1 MKIVYTDNK
10 WIQYF
15 QLITS
20 LVKFAFVLL
29 SFTKYRVVFLDPK
42 TQDFD
47 TVDNEILHIQLPCF
61 NCLYLTNRKLGSPKR
76 HAARETYLYDDEICP
91 HYIGFN

>member
-20 LVKFAFVLL
+20 LVKFAFGLL
-29 SFTKYRVVFLDPK
+29 NFTKYRVVFLDPK

-47 TVDNEILHIQLPCF
+47 TVDNDILQIQLLCF
-61 NCLYLTNRKLGSPKR
+61 NCL
-76 HAARETYLYDDEICP
+76 
-91 HYIGFN
+91 FNKS

>member
-29 SFTKYRVVFLDPK
+29 NFTKYRVVFLDPK

-47 TVDNEILHIQLPCF
+47 TVDNDILHI
-61 NCLYLTNRKLGSPKR
+61 
-76 HAARETYLYDDEICP
+76 
-91 HYIGFN
+91 

>member
-20 LVKFAFVLL
+20 LVNFAFVLL
-29 SFTKYRVVFLDPK
+29 NFTKYRVVFLDPK

-47 TVDNEILHIQLPCF
+47 TVDNDILHIQLLCF
-61 NCLYLTNRKLGSPKR
+61 NCL
-76 HAARETYLYDDEICP
+76 
-91 HYIGFN
+91 FNKS